1 MMKFIGYWRWLAFC
15 VVVLPLF
22 APGPLLAAISPLEQV
37 KSTVEGILGVMQKD
51 ELRKP
56 GKQEERRAAIMAYVN
71 QRFDFE
77 EMSKLT
83 LARKWRELT
92 PAEKKQ
98 FEELF
103 SELLQ
108 NTYIGRIEAY
118 SNEEVRYEKEI
129 FDSDQRT
136 KALVYTKVIKNN
148 QEIPI
153 NYKLLNK
160 QGEWFV
166 YDVLIE
172 GVSLIRN
179 YRTEFDRI
187 INKEKYAGLIKRMQE
202 KIASREE
209 AKR

>member
-1 MMKFIGYWRWLAFC
+1 MISKHLWRSLVFGTII
-15 VVVLPLF
+15 LTLF
-22 APGPLLAAISPLEQV
+22 AAVPALAVVSPLEQV
-37 KSTVEGILGVMQKD
+37 QSTVQGILGVMKNE
-51 ELRKP
+51 ELRQP
-56 GKQEERRAAIMAYVN
+56 GKEEERRAAIMAYVN

-83 LARKWRELT
+83 LASKWRERT

-103 SELLQ
+103 ADLLK

-118 SNEEVRYEKEI
+118 SDEEVRYEKEI
-129 FDSDQRT
+129 FDGEQKT
-136 KALVYTKVIKNN
+136 KSMVYTKVIKNN

-153 NYKLLNK
+153 NYKMLNK
-160 QGEWFV
+160 QGEWYV

-187 INKEKYAGLIKRMQE
+187 INKEKYDGLIKRMQE
-202 KIASREE
+202 KIANREE
-209 AKR
+209 AKN